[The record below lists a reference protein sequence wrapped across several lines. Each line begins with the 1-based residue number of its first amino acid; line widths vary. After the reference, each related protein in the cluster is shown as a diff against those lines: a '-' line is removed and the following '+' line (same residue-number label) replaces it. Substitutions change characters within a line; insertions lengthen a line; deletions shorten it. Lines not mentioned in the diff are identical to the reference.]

1 MFICMLHQIVTLKDV
16 KKLQHSPPKK
26 SIFLAFVTPRVP
38 MSFLYFI
45 KNILNNKIRLSLIIK
60 KILNQRTNQ
69 C

>member
-38 MSFLYFI
+38 MSFE
-45 KNILNNKIRLSLIIK
+45 
-60 KILNQRTNQ
+60 
-69 C
+69 